1 MPQKIWIFDLDDTLH
16 DASSHIFPMMNRA
29 MTQYIIDNI
38 GLDEPAAFALRQH
51 YWRVYGATLKG
62 LMRHHKTNPHH
73 FLHQTHAPLDLES
86 MVKTTKGLR
95 HFLTKLNGRKVI
107 FTNAPQH
114 YATRV
119 LQLLGIADLFELV
132 FSVESTGLH
141 PKPSIRGFRRLLNT
155 LKVRPSDCIMLED
168 NQQALMTAKRLGIKT
183 VLITKS
189 IKKPSYVDI
198 RVNSVLALT
207 HKII

>member
-16 DASSHIFPMMNRA
+16 DASSHIFPTMNHA
-29 MTQYIIDNI
+29 MTQYIVDNI

-62 LMRHHKTNPHH
+62 LMRHHNTNPHH
-73 FLHQTHAPLDLES
+73 FLHQTHAPLDLKN
-86 MVKTTKGLR
+86 MVQTTKGLR
-95 HFLTKLNGRKVI
+95 HFLTKLNVRKVI
-107 FTNAPQH
+107 FTNAPLN
-114 YATRV
+114 YAVRV
-119 LQLLGIADLFELV
+119 LELLDIDDLFEIV

-141 PKPSIRGFRRLLNT
+141 PKPSIRGFRRLLST
-155 LKVRPSDCIMLED
+155 LKAKPSNCIMLED
-168 NQQALMTAKRLGIKT
+168 NKKALMTAKRLGIKT

>member
-1 MPQKIWIFDLDDTLH
+1 MPRVWIFDLDDTLH
-16 DASSHIFPMMNRA
+16 DASSHIFPVMNRG
-29 MTQYIIDNI
+29 MTQYIVDNL
-38 GLDEPAAFALRQH
+38 GMDEQTAFVLRQH

-62 LMRHHKTNPHH
+62 LMRHHNTNPHH
-73 FLHQTHAPLDLES
+73 FLHETHASLDLEN

-95 HFLTKLNGRKVI
+95 HFLIRLNGRKVI
-107 FTNAPQH
+107 FTNAPKS
-114 YATRV
+114 YAMRV

-141 PKPSIRGFRRLLNT
+141 PKPSIRGFRRLLSAI
-155 LKVRPSDCIMLED
+155 KAKPSDCVMLED
-168 NQQALMTAKRLGIKT
+168 NQQALMAAKRLGIKT

-189 IKKPSYVDI
+189 LKKPSYVNV

>member
-1 MPQKIWIFDLDDTLH
+1 MPRVWIFDLDDTLH
-16 DASSHIFPMMNRA
+16 DASSHIFPVMNRG
-29 MTQYIIDNI
+29 MTQYIVDNL
-38 GLDEPAAFALRQH
+38 GMTEQTAFALRQH

-62 LMRHHKTNPHH
+62 LMRHHNTNPHH
-73 FLHQTHAPLDLES
+73 FLHETHASLDLEN

-95 HFLTKLNGRKVI
+95 HFLIRLNGRKVI
-107 FTNAPQH
+107 FTNAPKS
-114 YATRV
+114 YAMRV

-141 PKPSIRGFRRLLNT
+141 PKPSIRGFRRLLSAI
-155 LKVRPSDCIMLED
+155 KVKPSDCVMLED

-189 IKKPSYVDI
+189 LKKPSYVDV